1 MHVDL
6 SCCTTKLH
14 KRFHKELQKGSVT
27 SKKVQQ
33 TRKESQKN
41 KICSQSQKKYKTVK
55 YRRISLYKRGDIKKN
70 DTTLLQQ
77 AHLHNLQPASHL
89 NSVQTSVSDSPS
101 CQNKDINRLKCRFCR
116 EAASLV
122 LLLFLKIRN
131 TVENM
136 SKNLELNADLFIL
149 QHKNQQFNPHNCSFM
164 TLFGILFVNL
174 PSEMCL

>member
-55 YRRISLYKRGDIKKN
+55 YRRISLYKRGDIKT

-89 NSVQTSVSDSPS
+89 NSLVSDSLS

-122 LLLFLKIRN
+122 
-131 TVENM
+131 
-136 SKNLELNADLFIL
+136 FIA
-149 QHKNQQFNPHNCSFM
+149 F
-164 TLFGILFVNL
+164 
-174 PSEMCL
+174 